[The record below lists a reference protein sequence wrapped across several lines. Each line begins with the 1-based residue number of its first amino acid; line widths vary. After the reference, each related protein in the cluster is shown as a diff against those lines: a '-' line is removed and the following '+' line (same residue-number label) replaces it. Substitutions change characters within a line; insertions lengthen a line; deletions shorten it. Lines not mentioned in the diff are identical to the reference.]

1 MLRQAKLVSGV
12 DRATLCD
19 AVLVRDVSVDRLRD
33 IERIWR
39 TRRDE
44 SLFSGVDDFVWNW
57 ENKIEDIESGAM
69 LLSELR
75 CNGMPQGAIAVSTKH
90 CTSRSDVGNQVLYV
104 EYLENAP
111 WNIKGNVAGVSEYLG
126 VGNLL
131 IAEAVDMSLSRGL
144 NGRIGLHSLPLAEPF
159 YRDRCQFSE
168 FEPDVTESGLV
179 YFEYSEQ
186 QAMSHLLRVG
196 RFL

>member
-1 MLRQAKLVSGV
+1 MLIRN
-12 DRATLCD
+12 
-19 AVLVRDVSVDRLRD
+19 VSVERLRE
-33 IERIWR
+33 IEWIWR
-39 TRRDE
+39 TRRDG
-44 SLFSGVDDFVWNW
+44 SLFSGVEDFVWNW
-57 ENKIEDIESGAM
+57 ENKAADIESGAM
-69 LLSELR
+69 MLTELR
-75 CNGMPQGAIAVSTKH
+75 CDEMPQGAIAVSTKDRI
-90 CTSRSDVGNQVLYV
+90 SRLDDGNQVLYV

-111 WNIKGNVAGVSEYLG
+111 WNIKGNVAGVPEYLG

-131 IAEAVDMSLSRGL
+131 IAESVDISLSRGL

-179 YFEYSEQ
+179 YIEYSEQ

>member
-1 MLRQAKLVSGV
+1 L
-12 DRATLCD
+12 
-19 AVLVRDVSVDRLRD
+19 
-33 IERIWR
+33 
-39 TRRDE
+39 
-44 SLFSGVDDFVWNW
+44 DD
-57 ENKIEDIESGAM
+57 
-69 LLSELR
+69 
-75 CNGMPQGAIAVSTKH
+75 
-90 CTSRSDVGNQVLYV
+90 GNQVLYV

-111 WNIKGNVAGVSEYLG
+111 WNIKGNAAGVPEYLG

-131 IAEAVDMSLSRGL
+131 IAESVDISLSRGL

-179 YFEYSEQ
+179 YIEYSEQ